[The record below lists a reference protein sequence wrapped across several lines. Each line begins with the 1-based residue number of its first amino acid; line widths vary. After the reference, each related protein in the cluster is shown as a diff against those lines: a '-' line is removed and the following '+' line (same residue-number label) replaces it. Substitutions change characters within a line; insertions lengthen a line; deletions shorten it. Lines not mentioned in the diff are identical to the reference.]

1 MWLNRKV
8 VADRSHGNLKT
19 RTMQYNAR
27 EWRMAK
33 FENKAFVDMP
43 DGIISILAL
52 ELLHSRYLP
61 LPSIPMRAPL

>member
-1 MWLNRKV
+1 
-8 VADRSHGNLKT
+8 
-19 RTMQYNAR
+19 MQYNAR

-52 ELLHSRYLP
+52 ELLRSWYLP
-61 LPSIPMRAPL
+61 FPSIRV